1 MSPRDEDVDVVEDM
15 MLSRDIRASLLRKA
29 LKIRLH
35 YFHTIDVKVHVNP
48 STQWQSIMLAKLHR
62 C

>member
-35 YFHTIDVKVHVNP
+35 YFHTIDVLKF
-48 STQWQSIMLAKLHR
+48 TSIPQHNGKA
-62 C
+62 

>member
-35 YFHTIDVKVHVNP
+35 YFHTITLREALEKCFFRNNSVH
-48 STQWQSIMLAKLHR
+48 IGIKM
-62 C
+62 